1 MFYLLALP
9 LFVVTEGIYLVRHPR
24 TFSGLAALVWFLI
37 TGISFL
43 FIGNT
48 RTLPWVPVMHVVA
61 IGVYYFV
68 KVRR

>member
-1 MFYLLALP
+1 MFYLLAVP
-9 LFVVTEGIYLVRHPR
+9 VFVVTEGIYLVRHPR
-24 TFSGLAALVWFLI
+24 TFSGLASFLWAVM

-48 RTLPWVPVMHVVA
+48 WTLPWVPVMHIVA

-68 KVRR
+68 KVRK